1 MKNPSYGPV
10 AAALRLLCQSD
21 DQLKIDSGFRELK
34 DLADAD
40 DMTAAT
46 HLGYA
51 FHFEHLGH
59 YDFNARR
66 WLSRSL
72 CTNYLTRLSVFGRPG
87 TVNLR
92 RFFSY
97 YFEINLDPKMIFRIF
112 ALVN

>member
-21 DQLKIDSGFRELK
+21 DQFKNGSGFRELK

-40 DMTAAT
+40 DMTTAT

-66 WLSRSL
+66 EYQEGQL
-72 CTNYLTRLSVFGRPG
+72 GQPG
-87 TVNLR
+87 LFDGSN
-92 RFFSY
+92 
-97 YFEINLDPKMIFRIF
+97 EEE
-112 ALVN
+112 